1 MDSSPLLCT
10 YCKVIAILMM
20 RNKYPNER
28 SRCSCLR
35 AARGATRLQMQ
46 CPLREQLVLQSKIRQ
61 TIFNLCC
68 AHLLIRRHLRN
79 IQIYLIFRSVC
90 SNFAKPEGRNP
101 WVKKAFL
108 ALSHVTKS
116 PNFSRGMRT
125 MQRSF
130 CFVYTAYSPRC
141 THEVYTTAWGICF
154 SVHFYDGVW
163 RCQ

>member
-1 MDSSPLLCT
+1 MSVRFVLA
-10 YCKVIAILMM
+10 YGQ
-20 RNKYPNER
+20 
-28 SRCSCLR
+28 
-35 AARGATRLQMQ
+35 RGA
-46 CPLREQLVLQSKIRQ
+46 QLGCRWSLPWGNSSFLQSEIRQ

-101 WVKKAFL
+101 WVKNAFL

-130 CFVYTAYSPRC
+130 CFVYTAYSPCC
-141 THEVYTTAWGICF
+141 THKVYTTAWGICF

-163 RCQ
+163 RCQLHDERDKSLRFSCIY